1 MVPEKSMPTRLHRLL
16 VAILVAVG
24 TSVPAAAAA
33 PTAAEIERAREQLR
47 AADDDGDGA
56 VTRVEFQVHANA
68 QWAKMDR
75 DRDGYFT
82 RADLPAYARSR
93 WDAEPVV
100 SLRRR
105 ADNNRDG
112 RIARAEFRARHGL
125 SFEIAD
131 INRNGVVSKS
141 EMRALDRRLA
151 AR

>member
-1 MVPEKSMPTRLHRLL
+1 MPTRIHRLL
-16 VAILVAVG
+16 AATLAAAVAMSGPV
-24 TSVPAAAAA
+24 AAAA
-33 PTAAEIERAREQLR
+33 PSAAEIERAREQLR
-47 AADDDGDGA
+47 VADDDGDGA
-56 VTRVEFQVHANA
+56 VTRVEFQAHANA

-82 RADLPAYARSR
+82 RADLPAYAKSR
-93 WDAEPVV
+93 WDAEPVA

-105 ADNNRDG
+105 ADTNRDG

-131 INRNGVVSKS
+131 INRNGAVSKS
-141 EMRALDRRLA
+141 EMRALDRRIA